1 MDGVFYM
8 ADIEVNI
15 NKCCLTKMQA
25 LTYHLTEE
33 NDNKQLCSI

>member
-1 MDGVFYM
+1 
-8 ADIEVNI
+8 
-15 NKCCLTKMQA
+15 MQA